1 MLAFNTYVTAPQY
14 VAMAS
19 ELQALHEELH
29 AQEPASR
36 AEQIHASVRWD
47 VAAVFTSYNSPLT
60 LIPCLTL
67 ASRAAVFTPYN
78 SPLTLIL
85 CLTLASRVAVFSS
98 HPSAGHNVQVSWE
111 AALAEM
117 LGESPDGP
125 EGCDAGN
132 AVGSV
137 AQDGAAPH
145 TEGQAYL
152 AYVADQLAS
161 SFTQTQNLGHLF
173 TGICGNA
180 LLSVLSTASVTAET
194 VKDSEDAQS
203 REPNGPPVVF

>member
-36 AEQIHASVRWD
+36 AEQTHASVRWD

-67 ASRAAVFTPYN
+67 ASRA
-78 SPLTLIL
+78 
-85 CLTLASRVAVFSS
+85 ASRVAVFSS